1 MGLLGVTVVALH
13 SWQWRIGERSVGLP
27 GIWQGCG
34 GRGTGIVPVNATVG
48 RCSSGL
54 TCGISGV
61 EMSTG
66 VPSTQRTM
74 RFGSGISSGRMESP
88 RLSIQ

>member
-1 MGLLGVTVVALH
+1 LGVTVVALLC
-13 SWQWRIGERSVGLP
+13 WQWKTGERSVRLP

-34 GRGTGIVPVNATVG
+34 GRGIGTVPVNAAVG

-66 VPSTQRTM
+66 VPGTQRTM
-74 RFGSGISSGRMESP
+74 RYGSGISLGRMEG
-88 RLSIQ
+88 LKLNIQ